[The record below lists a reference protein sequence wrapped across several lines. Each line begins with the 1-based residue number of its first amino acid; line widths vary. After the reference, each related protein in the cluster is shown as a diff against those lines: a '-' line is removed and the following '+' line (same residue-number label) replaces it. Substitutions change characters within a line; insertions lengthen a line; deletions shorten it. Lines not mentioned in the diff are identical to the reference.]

1 MRMAQ
6 PWQSHGRSV
15 EHGSTLI
22 GPLLIATREQRRFDQ
37 ESEANG
43 LVQLGKTK
51 RESERDYCIR
61 ISCVNYSLAEPFKR

>member
-37 ESEANG
+37 ESQANG

-51 RESERDYCIR
+51 RERERER
-61 ISCVNYSLAEPFKR
+61 LLHTHLLRELQFSRAV

>member
-37 ESEANG
+37 ESQANG

-51 RESERDYCIR
+51 RERERLLHTHLLR
-61 ISCVNYSLAEPFKR
+61 ELQFSRAV